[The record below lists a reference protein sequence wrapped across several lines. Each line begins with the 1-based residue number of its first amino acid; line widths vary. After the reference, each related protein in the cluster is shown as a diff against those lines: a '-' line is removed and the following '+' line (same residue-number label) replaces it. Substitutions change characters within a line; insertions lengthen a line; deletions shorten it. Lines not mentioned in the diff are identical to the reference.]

1 MGRDIRF
8 LAGIHRS
15 GNTVLASILNQN
27 PDFYIE
33 GISPLVGLMWETDVF
48 KSSDEISIINNHQK
62 HTEDFISKIPET
74 FYSYVK
80 EPIIIDR
87 CKAWITPGNFRIIRQ
102 YITDTPKI
110 IFTTRPLVEVIS
122 SLIVMN
128 KEHYVST
135 IPYNWNYKTYMS
147 ENDNI
152 AEHLLHSSSPMDTFL
167 LSYNTLSNSDNKD
180 YIHVVKYCDLL
191 SNPEKTLEDIYK
203 FFDLD
208 LFKHDFNNIKSE
220 DVYNDSIMGFST
232 DLHKI
237 RKTISKSNLNP
248 EDVLSDKMIDRI
260 NAMDPYYILG
270 L

>member
-33 GISPLVGLMWETDVF
+33 GISPLVGLMWETDAF
-48 KSSDEISIINNHQK
+48 KSNEEISIINNHQK

-87 CKAWITPGNFRIIRQ
+87 CKAWITPGNLGIIQ
-102 YITDTPKI
+102 KYITNTPKI
-110 IFTTRPLVEVIS
+110 IYTTRPLVEVIA
-122 SLIVMN
+122 SLITMN
-128 KEHYVST
+128 KDYYIST
-135 IPYNWNYKTYMS
+135 IPNNWNYKTYMS
-147 ENDNI
+147 QNDNI
-152 AEHLLHSSSPMDTFL
+152 AENLLQNSGPIDTFL
-167 LSYNTLSNSDNKD
+167 LSYNSISNSDNKD
-180 YIHVVKYCDLL
+180 FIHVVKYCDLL
-191 SNPEKTLEDIYK
+191 ANPEETLEDIYK

-208 LFKHDFNNIKSE
+208 LFEHDFNNIKNE

-237 RKTISKSNLNP
+237 RKTISKSNLKP
-248 EDVLSDKMIDRI
+248 EDVLSHNMIDRI
-260 NAMDPYYILG
+260 NAMDPYYMLDF
-270 L
+270 